1 MSSLVGSIIL
11 ATACFGGADGAILPP
26 DADFLLLFNG
36 KDFQGWLA
44 DPDTLAHWRV
54 VSGTIQSDGKGPNLV
69 TELNYRDFELR
80 IDWKAEKGSTGGIF
94 LRGRPRVAI
103 GDPDGTDP
111 ITGGLAQNVEHPNK
125 PSARADKPAGQWN
138 TFRIEL
144 VGNIATVQLND
155 QVVVEKVVMENDF
168 DRSRKIPVFGPIEI
182 EAKGP
187 ITFRNIYLKP
197 INASAAEK

>member
-11 ATACFGGADGAILPP
+11 ATACFVGADEANSPP

-54 VSGTIQSDGKGPNLV
+54 VSGTIQADGKGPNLI

-80 IDWKAEKGSTGGIF
+80 LDWKAEKGSTGGIF

-111 ITGGLAQNVEHPNK
+111 ITGGLAQNVEHPSK
-125 PSARADKPAGQWN
+125 PVPGRISPRANGTPSGLNSPATSPPFTSTTNLSSKSW
-138 TFRIEL
+138 
-144 VGNIATVQLND
+144 
-155 QVVVEKVVMENDF
+155 
-168 DRSRKIPVFGPIEI
+168 
-182 EAKGP
+182 
-187 ITFRNIYLKP
+187 
-197 INASAAEK
+197 